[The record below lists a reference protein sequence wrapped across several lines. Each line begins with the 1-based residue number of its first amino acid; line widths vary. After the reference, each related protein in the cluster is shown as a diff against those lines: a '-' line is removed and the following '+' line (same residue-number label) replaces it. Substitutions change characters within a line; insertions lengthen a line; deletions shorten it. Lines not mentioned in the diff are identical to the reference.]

1 MKIEVL
7 YPELCNLYGDRG
19 NIDYLKKCVKAKFVE
34 TTLADQPYFVDNDV
48 DMIYL
53 GSMTE
58 KSQKRIIEK
67 LKPYKDRI
75 QELIDKDVIFLL
87 VGNSSEIFVNFIETE
102 DNKKIEGLG
111 LFDFYAKRIIP
122 KRANALFLGTFAK
135 KEIVGYVSRFSH
147 TYGDNSQNYLFKV
160 EKGLGM
166 NPDTHLEGFRIHN
179 VFATY
184 LLGPLLVQNPY
195 FTEYLLKLLGV
206 KKPILAFKKEVMK
219 AYQVRLEEFHQDIHF
234 GGH

>member
-1 MKIEVL
+1 MKIEIL

-19 NIDYLKKCVKAKFVE
+19 NIDYLKKCVKAQFIE
-34 TTLADQPYFVDNDV
+34 TNLADKPYFVDNDV

-58 KSQKRIIEK
+58 KSQERIIEK
-67 LKPYKDRI
+67 LKPYQKRI
-75 QELIDKDVIFLL
+75 QTLIDKDVIFLL
-87 VGNSSEIFVNFIETE
+87 VGNSSEIFMNYIETE
-102 DNKKIEGLG
+102 DNKKIDGLG

-122 KRANALFLGTFAK
+122 KRANSLFLGTFNN

-147 TYGDNSQNYLFKV
+147 TYGDNSNNYLFKV
-160 EKGLGM
+160 NKGLGI
-166 NPDTHLEGFRIHN
+166 NPDSHLEGFRIHN

-184 LLGPLLVQNPY
+184 LLGPLLIQNPY
-195 FTEYLLKLLGV
+195 FTEYLLKLLGI
-206 KKPILAFKKEVMK
+206 KKPILAFKKEVKK
-219 AYQVRLEEFHQDIHF
+219 AYQVRLDEFHQDINF